1 MIGGGSEG
9 GEGGRYHL
17 KGDSNCTAQSR
28 LVDLLTI
35 SVYTYYV
42 IISHS
47 VHVLAFSA
55 FGILH

>member
-28 LVDLLTI
+28 LVDLYLLYLYICTIYLYLTL
-35 SVYTYYV
+35 YMC
-42 IISHS
+42 
-47 VHVLAFSA
+47 
-55 FGILH
+55 